1 MIFGE
6 FFYRILHYVN
16 NCSKRQ
22 RPLERKTVSTH
33 TIAEKLHQRA
43 SELTRSERQLCDVIL
58 QNYPASGLGTI
69 TSLAQAAEVSTPTV
83 ARLVQKLGFSGFPDF
98 QRALRAELNEK
109 ISSPLTKRASWVDD
123 APEGHILNRFTKAV
137 IDNIGQS
144 MAKIDPAEFG
154 RCCDL
159 ISDPW
164 RKIYVVG
171 GRITRTLADYFF
183 LHLQVIRDDVVQ
195 ITSSSNAWPH
205 YLLDLKEN
213 DVIVIYD
220 IRRYENGT
228 LKLAEMA
235 RERGAEIILFSDQ
248 WVSPVADYATICF
261 SSHIA
266 VPSAWDSNL
275 TLMLMSEIVI
285 AEVQERDWES
295 TQSRMEALEDMFD
308 RTKLFR
314 KF

>member
-1 MIFGE
+1 MT
-6 FFYRILHYVN
+6 RDWTL
-16 NCSKRQ
+16 
-22 RPLERKTVSTH
+22 STN
-33 TIAEKLHQRA
+33 TIAEKLQER
-43 SELTRSERQLCDVIL
+43 SDDLTRSERQLCDVIL

-69 TSLAQAAEVSTPTV
+69 TSLAEAAEVSTPTV
-83 ARLVQKLGFSGFPDF
+83 ARLVQKLGFSGFPEF

-123 APEGHILNRFTKAV
+123 APEGHVLNRFTKAV

-144 MAKIDPAEFG
+144 MSKITPAEFEH
-154 RCCDL
+154 CCDL
-159 ISDPW
+159 ISDPS
-164 RKIYVVG
+164 RKIYVIG

-205 YLLDLKEN
+205 YLLDLKET
-213 DVIVIYD
+213 DVVVIFD

-235 RERGAEIILFSDQ
+235 RARGADIVLFTDQ
-248 WVSPVADYATICF
+248 WVSPIAEHATVSF
-261 SSHIA
+261 ASHIA

-275 TLMLMSEIVI
+275 TLMLMSEIMI
-285 AEVQERDWES
+285 AEVQERDWEH
-295 TQSRMEALEDMFD
+295 TQARMELLEDMFD